1 MLRNTNPFSGAGIIP
16 FFEIKLARHADL
28 HQNGGFFNSEQGEGL
43 NVAILQHTR
52 EKCGGVSAAFDS
64 ESFIGA
70 ISEFTLMTVAQS
82 IEQRRAKS
90 QVGGTNRSP
99 LSRENGF
106 TTDYI
111 ALFYM
116 SHLPIEGFSLYPVS
130 SKRESRY
137 NEECVTENIAPGIV
151 NHWII
156 SVRKKADVSSVVRS
170 SNLLSNVRAHLAL
183 HRSGVLCKGA
193 LFLCW
198 LYGHPPAYS

>member
-1 MLRNTNPFSGAGIIP
+1 MYYKDMADKLQNTTL
-16 FFEIKLARHADL
+16 FFRVQDYRSLKILIVVVHSHASL
-28 HQNGGFFNSEQGEGL
+28 HPKEQGFFSLLSLGSS
-43 NVAILQHTR
+43 R
-52 EKCGGVSAAFDS
+52 
-64 ESFIGA
+64 GA
-70 ISEFTLMTVAQS
+70 ISEYTFMTVAQS
-82 IEQRRAKS
+82 IEQGLLKS

-170 SNLLSNVRAHLAL
+170 SNLLSNVRAYQA
-183 HRSGVLCKGA
+183 S
-193 LFLCW
+193 
-198 LYGHPPAYS
+198 SS

>member
-1 MLRNTNPFSGAGIIP
+1 MMCKLKNTNPYSGAGIIP
-16 FFEIKLARHADL
+16 FFEINLAHHANL
-28 HQNGGFFNSEQGEGL
+28 HQNG
-43 NVAILQHTR
+43 
-52 EKCGGVSAAFDS
+52 
-64 ESFIGA
+64 
-70 ISEFTLMTVAQS
+70 
-82 IEQRRAKS
+82 
-90 QVGGTNRSP
+90 
-99 LSRENGF
+99 
-106 TTDYI
+106 
-111 ALFYM
+111 
-116 SHLPIEGFSLYPVS
+116 GFSLYPVS

-193 LFLCW
+193 LFLLW